1 MNMTRAM
8 LATVLYRM
16 DGQPEVNSSSVFV
29 DVKDGMWYTDAVA
42 WANESTI
49 VKGYGSGI
57 FAPDDMITREQMA
70 VMLHRY
76 AQGKGLIANEST
88 YRLNFSD
95 TSHISDFAFEAMT
108 WAVENGLIQG
118 NTSTTVNP
126 LGKATRAEV
135 AAILMRY
142 KMWQEDGSQDR

>member
-1 MNMTRAM
+1 
-8 LATVLYRM
+8 
-16 DGQPEVNSSSVFV
+16 
-29 DVKDGMWYTDAVA
+29 
-42 WANESTI
+42 
-49 VKGYGSGI
+49 
-57 FAPDDMITREQMA
+57 
-70 VMLHRY
+70 
-76 AQGKGLIANEST
+76 
-88 YRLNFSD
+88 FSD

-126 LGKATRAEV
+126 LGKATRAEA